1 MPHLDEGHIHAL
13 LDGELTAAEREVA
26 EEHLRAC
33 AECQQLVTEA
43 RSLFAEADRL
53 VEALTPPATRG
64 QAARQPTGSGSRPKN
79 YQWLAWAATVVIAV
93 GLGYSGSEL
102 LRPGAQASGDAGL
115 KQEALPATEAAPSNA
130 AAPPPGDV
138 ASGLEQKA
146 TRPTAPELGK
156 IEAANK
162 AADTPATKRAGTLAD
177 SSTPL
182 QRLDYADES
191 PAEGQLLRDKERNA
205 KGKNEKDA
213 RAQAEP
219 PGRLVE
225 APMPKPT
232 VLNTEIPAGFR
243 ASSLEEAV
251 RVLEG
256 SLLLIDGMTPQMV
269 LVGPGSAFAGGNP
282 DQELVRVVYDDPPG
296 RQLLL
301 DQQRIGQAR
310 EGAAQARAASK
321 LNLLPGDTL
330 VTPGADGSS
339 SLNWTSQSMFRLGLR
354 GFLPADSLRALA
366 RRVR

>member
-1 MPHLDEGHIHAL
+1 M
-13 LDGELTAAEREVA
+13 
-26 EEHLRAC
+26 
-33 AECQQLVTEA
+33 
-43 RSLFAEADRL
+43 
-53 VEALTPPATRG
+53 
-64 QAARQPTGSGSRPKN
+64 
-79 YQWLAWAATVVIAV
+79 AWAATVVIAV

-102 LRPGAQASGDAGL
+102 LRPGAQASGDAAL
-115 KQEALPATEAAPSNA
+115 KQEAVPAAEAAPSNA

-138 ASGLEQKA
+138 ASGLEQKG
-146 TRPTAPELGK
+146 TRPAAPELGK
-156 IEAANK
+156 IETANK

-182 QRLDYADES
+182 QRLDDADES
-191 PAEGQLLRDKERNA
+191 PAEGQLLRDKER
-205 KGKNEKDA
+205 NEKDA

-225 APMPKPT
+225 APMPKPK
-232 VLNTEIPAGFR
+232 VLKTEIPAGFR

-256 SLLLIDGMTPQMV
+256 SVLLIDGMTPQMV

-301 DQQRIGQAR
+301 DQQRIEQAR

-321 LNLLPGDTL
+321 LDLLPGDTL
-330 VTPGADGSS
+330 VTPGADGAS
-339 SLNWTSQSMFRLGLR
+339 SLNWTSQSMFRLGLT
-354 GFLPADSLRALA
+354 GFLPTDSLRALA